1 MRNSFGF
8 SIEKL
13 YLRKSKKII
22 KKSKKYNNLFS
33 KMSDLELINYH
44 NKMKEKFV
52 IHEALSLFK
61 EICFRKIGIKPY
73 DQQLLGA
80 LILFNGAISEMK
92 TGEGK
97 TIVAYIASYLSYL
110 YGQKCFVITVND
122 YLSKRDSE
130 DAKKIFDFLNIKVGY
145 ISSDMNTD
153 EQKTST
159 YDNSDI
165 IYESNNALGFDYLR
179 SNTVQSWENKAIKN
193 LNESFV
199 IIDEVDSILIDE
211 SRTPLILSGLN
222 NEYNFD
228 HDGFNKI
235 FSIAKSMKGKILN
248 KEILLD
254 SKKNEKEKEEYD
266 FIGYR
271 KNNNIEITQ
280 RGYSK
285 IEKELVNLNIIND
298 NKSLYNENITLIHI
312 ITNCLKA
319 IYLYRKDYEYLIK
332 VTDGKKTIELI
343 DENTGRIMDGRQLSN
358 GLHQSIEMK
367 EGVDVTEETIT
378 LAEISYQNLFKLFG
392 KISGMTGTAYS
403 SVKEFEE
410 TYGITVCRIPTVKKI
425 KRIDHEDMLFFDKEN
440 KFNAVVE
447 KIKEINISGRP
458 ILIGTNSVEDSEY
471 LSSLLLKDKINH
483 NILNAKNNEMEAF
496 IIANAGSL
504 NAVTISTSMAGRG
517 TDIKLGGNL
526 EYLLKDCS
534 TEEEKEIKKKKYIE
548 DKNEV
553 IEKGGLFVIGVERN
567 KSRRVDDQLI
577 GRSGRQGDPGASQFF
592 ISMQDDLFKLFST
605 DSFVFKMIFKQLE
618 QQKFIT
624 NSKMI
629 SKGIKRCQNQAENLD
644 KEMRDSFVKY
654 DNILDKQRKFLYS
667 SRDNLIK
674 INFGYIN
681 IDNGNFE
688 SSILSNLYGDLKD
701 YVFDLCNDYSL
712 DEKSLQEALYED
724 ILINIDTND
733 LKGID
738 GEKTYNLISQKI
750 DEKIKK
756 IGYIEFSNIL
766 KEYYLKVMD
775 DFWSEHLSYSYDLK
789 KSVGLRSYA
798 QKKPDEEYRL
808 EMWKNFNNYLLD
820 KPILKSFKLL
830 NRDIIIF

>member
-8 SIEKL
+8 SIEKI
-13 YLRKSKKII
+13 YLKKSKKII
-22 KKSKKYNNLFS
+22 KKSKKNDSIFS
-33 KMSDLELINYH
+33 NMSNLELINYH
-44 NKMKEKFV
+44 NRLKEKFV
-52 IHEALSLFK
+52 IHEAISLFK
-61 EICFRKIGIKPY
+61 EVCFRKIGIKPY
-73 DQQLLGA
+73 DEQLLGA

-97 TIVAYIASYLSYL
+97 TIVAYIASYLSFL
-110 YGQKCFVITVND
+110 YNQKCFVITVND

-153 EQKTST
+153 ENKISI

-179 SNTVQSWENKAIKN
+179 SNTVKNWEDKAIKN
-193 LNESFV
+193 LSNSFV

-228 HDGFNKI
+228 YDGFNKI
-235 FSIAKSMKGKILN
+235 FSIAKSMKGNILSKEALLDSENLN
-248 KEILLD
+248 KE
-254 SKKNEKEKEEYD
+254 KEKYD

-280 RGYSK
+280 SGYLK
-285 IEKELVNLNIIND
+285 IEKELVNLNIIAD
-298 NKSLYNENITLIHI
+298 NKSLYNENITLMHI
-312 ITNCLKA
+312 IINCLKA
-319 IYLYRKDYEYLIK
+319 IYLYRKDHEYLIK
-332 VTDGKKTIELI
+332 EKDGKKTIELI

-358 GLHQSIEMK
+358 GLHQSIEIK

-392 KISGMTGTAYS
+392 KISGMTGTAYG

-425 KRIDHEDMLFFDKEN
+425 KRIDYEDILFFDKEN
-440 KFNAVVE
+440 KFKSVVD
-447 KIKEINISGRP
+447 KVKEINSTGRP
-458 ILIGTNSVEDSEY
+458 ILIGTNSVEDSEH
-471 LSSLLLKDKINH
+471 LSELLSKEKLDH
-483 NILNAKNNEMEAF
+483 NVLNAKNNEMEAF

-504 NAVTISTSMAGRG
+504 NAITISTSMAGRG

-526 EYLLKDCS
+526 EYILEECS
-534 TEEEKEIKKKKYIE
+534 TDEEKEFKKNKYIQ
-548 DKNEV
+548 DKNSV

-605 DSFVFKMIFKQLE
+605 DSFVFKMLLKQLE
-618 QQKFIT
+618 QQQFVT
-624 NSKMI
+624 NSKII

-667 SRDNLIK
+667 SRDDLIK
-674 INFGYIN
+674 INFGYIDIN
-681 IDNGNFE
+681 DGSFK
-688 SSILSNLYGDLKD
+688 SSILSSLYGDLKD
-701 YVFDLCNDYSL
+701 YIYNLYDDYSL
-712 DEKSLQEALYED
+712 DDISLQNALYED
-724 ILINIDTND
+724 FLIELNIDE
-733 LKGID
+733 LKDINRD
-738 GEKTYNLISQKI
+738 ELYNLIFEKI
-750 DEKIKK
+750 ENKIKK

-798 QKKPDEEYRL
+798 QKKPDEEYKI

-820 KPILKSFKLL
+820 KPILKSFRLL
-830 NRDIIIF
+830 NQDIV